1 MKSMTGFGSEE
12 LNKDGLNLKIT
23 ARSLNDKYLNIRCK
37 TPPDFPEYV
46 SYKIERMIPKLLSR
60 GTIYITLFRIN
71 KKEKLPEMLL
81 KEDLLKQYFDF
92 INEVSK
98 KYAIKTNITI
108 SDIFNFEKLYQSPI
122 EEYDSEEFLELVL
135 KLVKK
140 AVNKLIEVRQKEG
153 EDLEEFFIKSI
164 NQIEVSLSAIE
175 LSFPDYLQ
183 ELKLKTKS
191 NIEEILKNYLKKID
205 EEKIISE
212 IKYLCEK
219 LDITEEI
226 VRFRSHLNKFRELIS
241 IKDKPIGFSL
251 IFVIQEMQRE
261 ISTISAKYNNI
272 SVFPEILKIKEET
285 EKCKEQALNVE

>member
-37 TPPDFPEYV
+37 TPPDFPEYL

-60 GTIYITLFRIN
+60 GTIYITLFMIN
-71 KKEKLPEMLL
+71 KKEKLPEVLL

-108 SDIFNFEKLYQSPI
+108 SDVFNFEKLYQSPI

-135 KLVKK
+135 ELVKK

-183 ELKLKTKS
+183 ELKMKTKS

-205 EEKIISE
+205 EERIISE
-212 IKYLCEK
+212 IQYLCDK
-219 LDITEEI
+219 IDITEEI

-241 IKDKPIGFSL
+241 IKDKPVGFSL

-272 SVFPEILKIKEET
+272 SVFPEILKIKEEI

>member
-12 LNKDGLNLKIT
+12 LNKNGLNLKIT

-60 GTIYITLFRIN
+60 GTIYITLFMIN
-71 KKEKLPEMLL
+71 KKEKLPEILL
-81 KEDLLKQYFDF
+81 KKDLLKQYFDF
-92 INEVSK
+92 INETSK

-108 SDIFNFEKLYQSPI
+108 SDIFNFEKLYESPT
-122 EEYDSEEFLELVL
+122 EEYNSEEFLELVL
-135 KLVKK
+135 ELVKK

-183 ELKLKTKS
+183 ELKMKTKS

-212 IKYLCEK
+212 IKYLCDK
-219 LDITEEI
+219 IDVTEEI
-226 VRFRSHLNKFRELIS
+226 VRLRSHLNKFRELIS

-272 SVFPEILKIKEET
+272 SVFPEILKIKEEI

>member
-1 MKSMTGFGSEE
+1 MTGFGSEE

-37 TPPDFPEYV
+37 TPPDFPEFV

-60 GTIYITLFRIN
+60 GTIYITLFMIN
-71 KKEKLPEMLL
+71 KKEKLPEVLL

-98 KYAIKTNITI
+98 KYAIKANISI
-108 SDIFNFEKLYQSPI
+108 SDIFNFEKLYESPT

-135 KLVKK
+135 ELVKK
-140 AVNKLIEVRQKEG
+140 AVNKLIKVRQKEG

-183 ELKLKTKS
+183 ELKMKTKS

-212 IKYLCEK
+212 IKYLCDK
-219 LDITEEI
+219 IDITEEI

-241 IKDKPIGFSL
+241 IKDKPVGFSL

-272 SVFPEILKIKEET
+272 SVFPEILKIKEEI

>member
-1 MKSMTGFGSEE
+1 MTGFGSEE
-12 LNKDGLNLKIT
+12 LNKNGLNLKIT

-46 SYKIERMIPKLLSR
+46 SYKIDKMIPKLLSR
-60 GTIYITLFRIN
+60 GTIYITLFMIN
-71 KKEKLPEMLL
+71 KKEKLPEVLL

-135 KLVKK
+135 ELVKK

-183 ELKLKTKS
+183 ELKMKTKS

-205 EEKIISE
+205 EERIISE

-272 SVFPEILKIKEET
+272 SVFPEILKIKEEI

>member
-12 LNKDGLNLKIT
+12 LNKNGLNLKIT

-37 TPPDFPEYV
+37 TPPDFPEYL

-60 GTIYITLFRIN
+60 GTIYITLFMIN
-71 KKEKLPEMLL
+71 KKEKLPEVLL

-135 KLVKK
+135 ELVKK

-183 ELKLKTKS
+183 ELKMKTKS

-212 IKYLCEK
+212 IKYLCDK
-219 LDITEEI
+219 IDITEEI
-226 VRFRSHLNKFRELIS
+226 VRLRSHLNKFRELIS
-241 IKDKPIGFSL
+241 IKDKPVGFSL

-272 SVFPEILKIKEET
+272 SVFPEILKIKEEI

>member
-37 TPPDFPEYV
+37 TPPVFPEYV
-46 SYKIERMIPKLLSR
+46 SYKIEKMIPKLLSR
-60 GTIYITLFRIN
+60 GTIYITLFMIN
-71 KKEKLPEMLL
+71 KKEKLPEVLL
-81 KEDLLKQYFDF
+81 KEDLLKHYFDF

-108 SDIFNFEKLYQSPI
+108 SDIFNFEKLYQSPT

-135 KLVKK
+135 ELVKK

-183 ELKLKTKS
+183 ELKMKTKS

-212 IKYLCEK
+212 IKYLCDK

-226 VRFRSHLNKFRELIS
+226 VRLRSHLNKFRELIS
-241 IKDKPIGFSL
+241 IKDKPVGFSL

-272 SVFPEILKIKEET
+272 SVFPEILKIKEEI

>member
-12 LNKDGLNLKIT
+12 LNKNGLNLKIT

-46 SYKIERMIPKLLSR
+46 SYKIDKMIPKLLSR
-60 GTIYITLFRIN
+60 GTIYITLFMIN
-71 KKEKLPEMLL
+71 KKEKLPEVLL

-135 KLVKK
+135 ELVKK

-183 ELKLKTKS
+183 ELKMKTKS

-205 EEKIISE
+205 EERIISE

-272 SVFPEILKIKEET
+272 SVFPEILKIKEEI